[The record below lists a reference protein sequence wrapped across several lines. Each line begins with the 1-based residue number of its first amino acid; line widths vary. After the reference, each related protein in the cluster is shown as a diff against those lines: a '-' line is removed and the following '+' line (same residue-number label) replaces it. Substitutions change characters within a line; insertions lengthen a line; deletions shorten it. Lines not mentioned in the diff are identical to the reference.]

1 MLFGLLLTSEFLDI
15 TENNTKF
22 LFLPTMLTKEESRK
36 IQKEL
41 KKVEIEKSTHYQIVK
56 LAKKWFDDYYLDGI
70 IGLFP
75 IVGDIVT
82 QFFSY
87 SFLYVAIVK
96 VKSYRL
102 TMAILLNSLIDI
114 LVGLIPYAGV
124 VLDFVHR
131 SYKHNFELIVGFVN
145 DDKKVIQQVNRR
157 ALWTTIGVFIVL
169 ILIFV
174 LIWLIITIFSG
185 LYKWIF
191 T

>member
-1 MLFGLLLTSEFLDI
+1 MSLQ
-15 TENNTKF
+15 ENHRT
-22 LFLPTMLTKEESRK
+22 R
-36 IQKEL
+36 KEL
-41 KKVEIEKSTHYQIVK
+41 KKLEIEKSTHYQIIK
-56 LAKKWFDDYYLDGI
+56 NTKKWMDDYHLDGL
-70 IGLFP
+70 IGLIP
-75 IVGDIVT
+75 IVGDIAT

-114 LVGLIPYAGV
+114 LVGLIPYAGI

-174 LIWLIITIFSG
+174 LIWLIITTFSG

>member
-1 MLFGLLLTSEFLDI
+1 
-15 TENNTKF
+15 
-22 LFLPTMLTKEESRK
+22 MLTKEESRK

-87 SFLYVAIVK
+87 SFLYIAIFK
-96 VKSYRL
+96 IKSYRL

-114 LVGLIPYAGV
+114 LVGLIPYAGI

-157 ALWTTIGVFIVL
+157 ALWTTIGVITVL

-174 LIWLIITIFSG
+174 LIWLIITTFSG

-191 T
+191 N

>member
-1 MLFGLLLTSEFLDI
+1 MSLQ
-15 TENNTKF
+15 ENHRT
-22 LFLPTMLTKEESRK
+22 R
-36 IQKEL
+36 KEL
-41 KKVEIEKSTHYQIVK
+41 KKLEIEKSTHYQIIK
-56 LAKKWFDDYYLDGI
+56 NTKKWMDDYHLDGL
-70 IGLFP
+70 IGLIP
-75 IVGDIVT
+75 IVGDITT

-114 LVGLIPYAGV
+114 LVGLIPYAGI

-157 ALWTTIGVFIVL
+157 ALWTTIGVFVIL

-174 LIWLIITIFSG
+174 LIWLIITTFSG

>member
-1 MLFGLLLTSEFLDI
+1 MSLQ
-15 TENNTKF
+15 ENHRT
-22 LFLPTMLTKEESRK
+22 R
-36 IQKEL
+36 KEL
-41 KKVEIEKSTHYQIVK
+41 KKLEIEKSTHYQIIK
-56 LAKKWFDDYYLDGI
+56 NTKKWMDDYHLDGL
-70 IGLFP
+70 IGLIP
-75 IVGDIVT
+75 IVGDIAT

-114 LVGLIPYAGV
+114 LVGLIPYAGI

-174 LIWLIITIFSG
+174 LIWLIITTFSG

-191 T
+191 N